1 MKNNA
6 PKKSYIR
13 LRIILCAAM
22 FFVFFAVIFAKA
34 VKLQVLEGEHFKKLA
49 ERQHTKTV
57 NILPRRGE
65 INDRNSRE
73 LALSLEVDSVY
84 ANPDKVRDPRRA
96 ARALSPV
103 LLVERRELEKR
114 LASDA
119 GFVWLKRQ
127 VDLSDAQ
134 RAMLDGIAGIGL
146 KRESRRYYPNRGLAA
161 NIIGFTGVDA
171 NGLEGVELRYD
182 GMLRGAS
189 ISRVGEK
196 DAKGR
201 VLLYEDMDK
210 TSEASG
216 RVLELTIDK
225 NIQFIAEKALK
236 KAVEGA
242 RAKGGMAVVME
253 PSTGEVLAMAAL
265 PSFDP
270 NDIRKFNPQEW
281 RNKAVVDAF
290 EPGST
295 LKLFLVAGAL
305 EENVVKPNDL
315 FFCENGSYRVAD
327 RVFHDTE
334 KHGYLTVSDVIKHSS
349 NICAAKIGARLGKSG
364 LYKYMKSFGFGEKTG
379 IDLPG
384 ETVGALKHYKNWS
397 GVSMETISFGHG
409 VAVSGVQ
416 LANAVSAIANGGF
429 LMKPYIVRSVKDR
442 DGKVISETAPSV
454 VRRAISDETAG
465 TLTKMLIGVTE
476 SGGTGVKAAIEGFD
490 VAGKTGTAQKPNL
503 KDGGYEKG
511 AYMASFTGFV
521 PAKNPRLV
529 ILVVVDEPQGEYYGG
544 AVAAPAFREIAAES
558 LAYLGVFSETSGKAA
573 LLRGFAPVDTAT
585 VDVTS
590 GAPRDVSS
598 DGAEQGVSA
607 SSGGR
612 GVNVP
617 NFTGKTMRTVLRM
630 AKAASLDVDVIGS
643 GAAVSQK
650 PGPGMSASGKVVVR
664 FE

>member
-1 MKNNA
+1 MKNKA
-6 PKKSYIR
+6 PKKSYVR

-22 FFVFFAVIFAKA
+22 FFVFFAAIFAKA
-34 VKLQVLEGEHFKKLA
+34 VKLQVVEAERFRKLA

-57 NILPRRGE
+57 SIQPRRGE
-65 INDRNSRE
+65 IYDRNSRE
-73 LALSLEVDSVY
+73 LAVSLEVDSVY
-84 ANPDKVRDPRRA
+84 ANPDKVRNPRKA
-96 ARALSPV
+96 AGLLSPV
-103 LLVERRELEKR
+103 LSVERAELEKR
-114 LASDA
+114 LGSRA

-127 VDLSDAQ
+127 VDLSDVQ
-134 RAMLDGIAGIGL
+134 RKALDGIVGIGL
-146 KRESRRYYPNRGLAA
+146 TRESRRYYPNAYLAA

-189 ISRVGEK
+189 VSRVGEK

-210 TSEASG
+210 THQASG
-216 RVLELTIDK
+216 QVVELTIDK
-225 NIQFIAEKALK
+225 SIQFIAEKALK

-270 NDIRKFNPQEW
+270 NDIKKFNPKEW

-349 NICAAKIGARLGKSG
+349 NICAAKIGARLGKNG
-364 LYKYMKSFGFGEKTG
+364 LYKYMNSFGFGEKTG

-384 ETVGALKHYKNWS
+384 ETAGVLKHYKNWS

-409 VAVSGVQ
+409 VAVSGLQ

-429 LMKPYIVRSVKDR
+429 LMKPHIVRSVRDK
-442 DGKVISETAPSV
+442 DGKAATETAPSV
-454 VRRAISDETAG
+454 VRRVISDETAG
-465 TLTKMLIGVTE
+465 KLTKMLVSVTE
-476 SGGTGVKAAIEGFD
+476 SDGTGTKAAIKGFD
-490 VAGKTGTAQKPNL
+490 VAGKTGTAQKPDL
-503 KDGGYEKG
+503 KNGGYEKG
-511 AYMASFTGFV
+511 AYMASFVGFL

-529 ILVVVDEPQGEYYGG
+529 ILVVVDEPQGDYYGG
-544 AVAAPAFREIAAES
+544 AVAAPAFKEIAEES

-573 LLRGFAPVDTAT
+573 PLLGRASVEGVSAN
-585 VDVTS
+585 VTS
-590 GAPRDVSS
+590 GVDKT
-598 DGAEQGVSA
+598 VSA
-607 SSGGR
+607 QLQGDGMEHVGALSNGK
-612 GVNVP
+612 VP
-617 NFTGKTMRTVLRM
+617 DFTGKTMRAVLRM
-630 AKAASLDVDVIGS
+630 AKAASLDVDVVGS
-643 GAAVSQK
+643 GAAVSQR
-650 PGPGMSASGKVVVR
+650 PGPGMSAGSKVIVR

>member
-1 MKNNA
+1 MKNKA
-6 PKKSYIR
+6 PKKSYVR
-13 LRIILCAAM
+13 PRIILCAAM

-34 VKLQVLEGEHFKKLA
+34 VQLQVVEGERFKKLA

-57 NILPRRGE
+57 SIQPKRGE
-65 INDRNSRE
+65 IYDRNSRE

-84 ANPDKVRDPRRA
+84 ANPDKVRDHRMA
-96 ARALSPV
+96 ARALEPV
-103 LLVERRELEKR
+103 LSVKRAELEKR

-127 VDLSDAQ
+127 VDLSDDQ
-134 RAMLDGIAGIGL
+134 RKTLDGIKGIGL
-146 KRESRRYYPNRGLAA
+146 TRESRRYYPNRGLAA

-189 ISRVGEK
+189 VSRVGEK

-210 TSEASG
+210 GHQSSG
-216 RVLELTIDK
+216 QVVELTIDK
-225 NIQFIAEKALK
+225 SIQFIAEKALK

-242 RAKGGMAVVME
+242 QAKGGMAVVME
-253 PSTGEVLAMAAL
+253 PFTGEVLAMAAL

-270 NDIRKFNPQEW
+270 NEIKRFNPKEW

-295 LKLFLVAGAL
+295 LKLFLIAGAL
-305 EENVVKPNDL
+305 EENTVKPNDL
-315 FFCENGSYRVAD
+315 FFCENGAYRVAD
-327 RVFHDTE
+327 RVFHDAE

-349 NICAAKIGARLGKSG
+349 NICAAKIGAKLGKGG

-384 ETVGALKHYKNWS
+384 ETSGALKHYKNWS
-397 GVSMETISFGHG
+397 GVSTETISFGHG
-409 VAVSGVQ
+409 VAVSGIQ

-429 LMKPYIVRSVKDR
+429 LMKPYIVRSVKDKH
-442 DGKVISETAPSV
+442 GKAAAETAPSV
-454 VRRAISDETAG
+454 VRRVISDETAG
-465 TLTKMLIGVTE
+465 KLTKMLIGVTGA
-476 SGGTGVKAAIEGFD
+476 GGTGAKAAIEGFE
-490 VAGKTGTAQKPNL
+490 VAGKTGTAQKPDL
-503 KDGGYEKG
+503 KNGGYEKG
-511 AYMASFTGFV
+511 AYMASFVGFI

-544 AVAAPAFREIAAES
+544 AVAAPAFKEIAEES
-558 LAYLGVFSETSGKAA
+558 LAYLGVFSSLRGKA
-573 LLRGFAPVDTAT
+573 LTGTASG
-585 VDVTS
+585 DVSANVTTGVYKAVSSQAQGDGLAS
-590 GAPRDVSS
+590 GAKAV
-598 DGAEQGVSA
+598 
-607 SSGGR
+607 
-612 GVNVP
+612 VP
-617 NFTGKTMRTVLRM
+617 DFTGKTMRSVLRM
-630 AKAASLDVDVIGS
+630 AKAASLDVDVVGS
-643 GAAVSQK
+643 GTAVSQMR
-650 PGPGMSASGKVVVR
+650 GANGKVVVR